1 MHPGLVL
8 AGVTE
13 VVEVVNQG
21 IPMASRSGPPPL
33 ARVGLEAWRAAAPST
48 LRRRPWSAP
57 WVGRRR
63 LAPRIESAVTGEG
76 RMLPVLMTT
85 SAHVGGSPTSM
96 TGGRSGRGGGCQQ
109 RRRRLYARI
118 AILWCCASPALP
130 TRPSLGVKQTP
141 HMSMDT
147 QNGPHTSKEPASS
160 PRLQSRVVACRSGFM
175 HGKLFD
181 RMPKGGAM
189 SP

>member
-1 MHPGLVL
+1 MATSQKGPESRHDQIKEHEPGLVL

-57 WVGRRR
+57 RVGRRR
-63 LAPRIESAVTGEG
+63 LAPLIESAMTGEG

-96 TGGRSGRGGGCQQ
+96 TSGRSGGGGGRQR

-118 AILWCCASPALP
+118 GQKTLRMLILFFFFKQILN
-130 TRPSLGVKQTP
+130 SLY
-141 HMSMDT
+141 
-147 QNGPHTSKEPASS
+147 
-160 PRLQSRVVACRSGFM
+160 
-175 HGKLFD
+175 
-181 RMPKGGAM
+181 
-189 SP
+189 